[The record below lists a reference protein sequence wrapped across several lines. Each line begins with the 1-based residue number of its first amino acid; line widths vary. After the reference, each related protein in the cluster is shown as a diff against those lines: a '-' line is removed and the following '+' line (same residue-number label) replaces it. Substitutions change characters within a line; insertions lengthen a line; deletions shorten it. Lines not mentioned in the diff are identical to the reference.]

1 VRPHTDLTRVSE
13 EEALLLADA
22 QTSGGLLLGGE
33 IPGAPV
39 IGGFVPRAEHV
50 VVVR

>member
-1 VRPHTDLTRVSE
+1 VDGL
-13 EEALLLADA
+13 AAILLAGA
-22 QTSGGLLLGGE
+22 QTSGALLLGGE

-39 IGGFVPRAEHV
+39 IGGFVSRGRYGDRL